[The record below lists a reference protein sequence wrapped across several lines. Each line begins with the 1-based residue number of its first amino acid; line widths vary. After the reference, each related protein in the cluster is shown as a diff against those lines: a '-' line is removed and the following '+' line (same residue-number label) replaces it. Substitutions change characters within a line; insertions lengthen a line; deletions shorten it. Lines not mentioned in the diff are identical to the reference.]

1 VWFHDGIRD
10 RLLNGTVPLAG
21 PAAKLAA
28 LQNEWIAAA
37 VATGRSG
44 REPHWSE
51 AVAVGRRSFVEGM
64 QAQLGIRALHR
75 CGEEVDGAAVL
86 RDPTPGYGPQFG
98 GEMATLGSHS
108 PLDSTLF

>member
-1 VWFHDGIRD
+1 VLCN
-10 RLLNGTVPLAG
+10 LLGTTDQN
-21 PAAKLAA
+21 LAA

-75 CGEEVDGAAVL
+75 CGAEVDGAAVL

-98 GEMATLGSHS
+98 GEMPTLGSHS